1 MHSAFLDKGLKWV
14 YIISMWFLL
23 LVGLAGFNQER
34 VDPALGDLRAGGE
47 VPVVSTGTH
56 QIGFSPCGLSQA
68 LREQTFHLYPDDLVI
83 GDVPGETLL
92 VTGRYDR
99 VGNIVIINDGVLK
112 LVNADFNLDGNVG
125 IYQGGRMEVDSS
137 NLRFVQHYIYHHIIA
152 MGDSAHLEIRDSHT
166 EFEGYPFNI
175 SAIGRTEVN
184 MQRVVHQ
191 DFITAVVME
200 DARVEMDHV
209 RLTGE
214 WLFGHQAQGKFSHV
228 DTLLTWYFFPESS
241 EVEFR
246 FPDGDSVEGFV
257 LDSTISGVNGVGFHV
272 EIDSST
278 NVMWAAI
285 PLAGSDVTIDSSEL
299 RATGIIFEGSDSFDL
314 SGLVNEMFYPDYTLP
329 LEDRRYRLVNTT
341 LHTWNLYAQD
351 SSTVQLSGSIFGEF
365 CAFGRNDVEIR
376 GSFCDGTGGHIE
388 SAGESFMLVVF
399 SSVMADVITKDR
411 GVCIMAYCAMPWGN
425 LWATGA
431 SMLMLV
437 NCQFP
442 EDPIPS
448 DTAIVFVVAITGPSN
463 AGIEDSVS
471 IVGSAWMGTG
481 PHNPAEFDYYRLSYR
496 PRGDSAWVPIGGQ
509 VHEQVK
515 RDTLG
520 YWDTRGLDPGEYQV
534 RVVLMPAC
542 SEDDDIEAVKDVRLV
557 PLGVAHESVTR
568 VPGFEV
574 RRLGPR
580 EFRFSGQSEVEVLDI
595 TGRSIAR
602 VRKLQAVWQAPSSGV
617 FFVRGKGSATTR
629 RILAY

>member
-1 MHSAFLDKGLKWV
+1 
-14 YIISMWFLL
+14 MWLL
-23 LVGLAGFNQER
+23 IFVGLTSFSQVQ
-34 VDPALGDLRAGGE
+34 VDRALGKLHAGCELPVMQMQAHE
-47 VPVVSTGTH
+47 V
-56 QIGFSPCGLSQA
+56 GFRSSGRGQA
-68 LREQTFHLYPDDLVI
+68 LRERVLCSYPDDLII

-92 VTGRYDR
+92 ISGHYYR

-112 LVNADFNLDGNVG
+112 LVNADFNLDGNIG
-125 IYQGGRMEVDSS
+125 MYHGGRMEADSS
-137 NLRFVQHYIYHHIIA
+137 NLRFIQHYIYHHIIA

-175 SAIGRTEVN
+175 SAIGRAEVN

-200 DARVEMDHV
+200 NARVEMDQI

-214 WLFGHQAQGKFSHV
+214 WLFGHQAQGRFSHV

-257 LDSTISGVNGVGFHV
+257 IDSTVPGVSGIHFHV

-285 PLAGSDVTIDSSEL
+285 PLRGSDVTIDSSEL
-299 RATGIIFEGSDSFDL
+299 RGTGIIFEGSDSFDL
-314 SGLVNEMFYPDYTLP
+314 SGLVNEMHYPDYTLP

-351 SSTVQLSGSIFGEF
+351 SSTVELSGSIFGEF
-365 CAFGRNDVEIR
+365 CAYGRNEVEIWR
-376 GSFCDGTGGHIE
+376 SFCDGTGGHIE
-388 SAGESFMLVVF
+388 SAGESFMLVAF
-399 SSVMADVITKDR
+399 SSVMADVITRDR
-411 GVCIMAYCAMPWGN
+411 GVCIMGFCAMPWGN

-442 EDPIPS
+442 EDPVPS

-463 AGIEDSVS
+463 AGIEDSVP
-471 IVGSAWMGTG
+471 ITGSAWMGTG
-481 PHNPAEFDYYRLSYR
+481 PYNPAEFDYYGLSYR
-496 PRGDSAWVPIGGQ
+496 PRGDSTWVPIGGQ
-509 VHEQVK
+509 VREQVN

-520 YWDTRGLDPGEYQV
+520 YWDTRGLEPGEYQV
-534 RVVLMPAC
+534 RVVLVPVH
-542 SEDDDIEAVKDVRLV
+542 SEGDSIEAAKDVRLV
-557 PLGVAHESVTR
+557 PLGIAQE
-568 VPGFEV
+568 PGTCIPGLEV

-580 EFRFSGQSEVEVLDI
+580 LFCFNGQGEVEILDV
-595 TGRSIAR
+595 TGRNIGR
-602 VRKLQAVWQAPSSGV
+602 ICEPQAIWQAPASGV

-629 RILAY
+629 KIVAH